1 MIEIKNLSFSYG
13 TKGILKNLNLNLDT
27 SKISILMG
35 ANGSGKSTF
44 LRILNF
50 LEGDFHQNISYFKK
64 NTLNREEKRWLYLLF
79 AEACLLNRSVEN
91 NLKFIQKTY
100 QIKGDLK

>member
-44 LRILNF
+44 LRILN
-50 LEGDFHQNISYFKK
+50 
-64 NTLNREEKRWLYLLF
+64 
-79 AEACLLNRSVEN
+79 
-91 NLKFIQKTY
+91 
-100 QIKGDLK
+100 